1 MAANW
6 HTMAVISCPS
16 SSAHFTEFL
25 LGINTSVLGGK
36 AHILPTHLH
45 LRWSCW
51 LGCPPQPLWFA
62 LQREGKPCKTWVGG
76 KQWLFVLLV
85 QLNTMKAWD
94 RPSYLG
100 LLSVVCMAEVS
111 PGEMELCPMFPPPL
125 SIHLPH
131 WHVPNAQANILP
143 DVILEV

>member
-1 MAANW
+1 M
-6 HTMAVISCPS
+6 
-16 SSAHFTEFL
+16 EL
-25 LGINTSVLGGK
+25 LAG
-36 AHILPTHLH
+36 LPTPAPVVCTAKG
-45 LRWSCW
+45 RKAMQNMSWWQTVAVCS
-51 LGCPPQPLWFA
+51 
-62 LQREGKPCKTWVGG
+62 PCAAE
-76 KQWLFVLLV
+76 
-85 QLNTMKAWD
+85 NTMKAWD

>member
-16 SSAHFTEFL
+16 STAHFTEFL

-62 LQREGKPCKTWVGG
+62 LQREGKPCRTWVGG

-85 QLNTMKAWD
+85 QLKTQWK
-94 RPSYLG
+94 LG
-100 LLSVVCMAEVS
+100 IVHPTWVCFLLSAWLRSAQVRWSCAPCSHLHCPFIS
-111 PGEMELCPMFPPPL
+111 PIGMCQMHKLTSCLMWF
-125 SIHLPH
+125 
-131 WHVPNAQANILP
+131 
-143 DVILEV
+143 